1 MRLKSHVNITGRAG
15 GSKRSC
21 GGFQDSRPGTV
32 NCNICIT
39 PMPTFLGYFYWEC
52 RDNVPMEYICI
63 YYIYIY
69 IYKYVST
76 FQGDVMTELR
86 DLFATRVVLYRNETS
101 ILPTIQGA
109 NEDSSMENDDSSVE
123 NWWIFCQFSASWWV
137 GGLNGREWISF
148 ITLTC

>member
-1 MRLKSHVNITGRAG
+1 M
-15 GSKRSC
+15 
-21 GGFQDSRPGTV
+21 
-32 NCNICIT
+32 
-39 PMPTFLGYFYWEC
+39 
-52 RDNVPMEYICI
+52 PMEYVCI

-123 NWWIFCQFSASWWV
+123 N
-137 GGLNGREWISF
+137 
-148 ITLTC
+148 